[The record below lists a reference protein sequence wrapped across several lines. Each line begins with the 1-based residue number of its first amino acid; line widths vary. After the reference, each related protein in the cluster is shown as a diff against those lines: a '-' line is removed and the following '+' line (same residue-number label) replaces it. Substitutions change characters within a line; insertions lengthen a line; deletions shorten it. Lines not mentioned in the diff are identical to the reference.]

1 MPSVVRAAERA
12 DPAELDHVSPLLASP
27 AVPVLVGPFHAQ
39 STAGL
44 ADGGAFQILD
54 AFASG

>member
-1 MPSVVRAAERA
+1 MPLIARAAERA
-12 DPAELDHVSPLLASP
+12 DPAELDHVSPPLASS

-54 AFASG
+54 AFASR